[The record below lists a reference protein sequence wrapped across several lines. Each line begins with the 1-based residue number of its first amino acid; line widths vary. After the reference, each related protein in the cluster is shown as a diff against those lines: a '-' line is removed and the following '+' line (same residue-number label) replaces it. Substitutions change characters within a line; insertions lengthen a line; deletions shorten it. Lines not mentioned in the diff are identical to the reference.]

1 MFHDSKHDLFEERA
15 AAFFFFFF
23 LLHLLLG
30 WMELLFSS

>member
-15 AAFFFFFF
+15 AAFFFF